1 MFLKF
6 GMKYVK
12 QPNYLLAKS
21 FEWMET
27 KKLKPTR
34 KDLKGSS
41 GFWKVIV

>member
-6 GMKYVK
+6 WMKYVK

-27 KKLKPTR
+27 KKLKPIGKIL
-34 KDLKGSS
+34 KDLQDFGK
-41 GFWKVIV
+41 